1 MISRGFKKEFEKK
14 FWEFIVEQDRKLYG
28 EHFEKIDYRVNS
40 LDKDDSTVRIKVK
53 KGFTLKDLKRAK
65 PKFKAVAFSGKEE
78 SEPTHKIN
86 MYPIEE

>member
-28 EHFEKIDYRVNS
+28 E
-40 LDKDDSTVRIKVK
+40 DKDDSTVRIKVK

>member
-1 MISRGFKKEFEKK
+1 MVK
-14 FWEFIVEQDRKLYG
+14 
-28 EHFEKIDYRVNS
+28 NS